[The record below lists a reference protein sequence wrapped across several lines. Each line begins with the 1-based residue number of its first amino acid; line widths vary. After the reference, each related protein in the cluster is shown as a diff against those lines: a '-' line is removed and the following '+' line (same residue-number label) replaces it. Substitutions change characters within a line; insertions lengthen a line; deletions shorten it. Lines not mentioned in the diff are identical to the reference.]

1 MKFINSE
8 QVRTRINKAASQ
20 NTPFFF
26 IINYELTEGLFIEN
40 PLSQSEV
47 LFHFNGVGNK
57 PDQATS
63 SEEAELSVFPISEQ
77 EYLSKFEVVQ
87 KGLKNGELE
96 VINLTAKTPVR
107 TSIDCHEIFLRS
119 QSPYQFYVPGRFVCF
134 SPERFVKIEEGK
146 ILSNPMKGTIDESI
160 SNAEQII
167 LNDSKEIAEHTM
179 TAQLIVE
186 ELSSVAKN
194 VTIKRFRYIDRIVSH
209 NRTLLAVSSEIE
221 GELPI
226 DYMSKMG
233 DTLFSLL
240 PAGSVTGS
248 PKPIARE
255 YIRLS
260 EGQARDYY
268 CGVAGYFDGETLDT
282 AVLIRLIEIDGAN
295 MYFRSGGGITSNSV
309 FEKEYQEVLNKIYL
323 PFV

>member
-40 PLSQSEV
+40 PMSQNDV

-57 PDQATS
+57 PDEAIS
-63 SEEAELSVFPISEQ
+63 SEEAELSVSPISEQ
-77 EYLSKFEVVQ
+77 EYLSKFEIVQ
-87 KGLKNGELE
+87 KGLKSGELD
-96 VINLTAKTPVR
+96 VINLTAKTPIR
-107 TSIDCHEIFLRS
+107 TNIDCREIFLRS
-119 QSPYQFYVPGRFVCF
+119 QSPYQVYIRGRFVCF

-146 ILSNPMKGTIDESI
+146 ISSNPMKGTIDESI

-186 ELSSVAKN
+186 ELNSVAKN
-194 VTIKRFRYIDRIVSH
+194 VTIKRFRYIDRIESH

-233 DTLFSLL
+233 DILFSIL

-260 EGQARDYY
+260 EGQPRDYY
-268 CGVAGYFDGETLDT
+268 CGIAGYFDGDTLDT
-282 AVLIRLIEIDGAN
+282 AVLIRLIEMDGAN
-295 MYFRSGGGITSNSV
+295 VYFRSGGGITINSV
-309 FEKEYQEVLNKIYL
+309 CEKEYQEVLNKIYL